1 MSYTHA
7 CTPPDYIDK
16 HRAIQPYIGVLQVP
30 LLNIVLILFC
40 RIIEFAR
47 ARLRKLF
54 QEPAY
59 KSFDMKEEDGQG
71 LVGILMDL
79 LKYEDDELRLSSV
92 LLLFDI
98 FQVSLSFSSFF
109 PPPLSFHFSLPP
121 SLPLTLSFLAP
132 PLSPSMKFSPSP
144 SLLLF
149 Q

>member
-16 HRAIQPYIGVLQVP
+16 HRVIQPYIGVLQVP
-30 LLNIVLILFC
+30 LMNIVLILFC

-59 KSFDMKEEDGQG
+59 KSFDMKEEDGKG
-71 LVGILMDL
+71 LVRILMDL

-98 FQVSLSFSSFF
+98 FQVSLSFS
-109 PPPLSFHFSLPP
+109 LL
-121 SLPLTLSFLAP
+121 L
-132 PLSPSMKFSPSP
+132 PSP
-144 SLLLF
+144 SLFPFFSPSLSPSPFLLLPSLPP
-149 Q
+149 